1 MVLSSYLRPAELH
14 SEHDVTLTLSYL
26 LHSSPDHLIT
36 CSPAHNT
43 VTTCTTETA
52 STDLQS
58 CPVTRRYSPVLRDC
72 C

>member
-36 CSPAHNT
+36 
-43 VTTCTTETA
+43 
-52 STDLQS
+52 
-58 CPVTRRYSPVLRDC
+58 
-72 C
+72 

>member
-36 CSPAHNT
+36 CTQHHHSMWHRNSIDRPSVLSCNQA
-43 VTTCTTETA
+43 VQPG
-52 STDLQS
+52 ST
-58 CPVTRRYSPVLRDC
+58 
-72 C
+72 